1 MACVMFTCAICQAGG
16 TIGYRL
22 TDGKAGKANYPV
34 NAPALPWNPINP
46 IRPQDQDTD
55 EQEDFYSASWNGTHQ
70 LFALQNADSAEGEV
84 KKHLDKRQN
93 SEDTAVWIA
102 PFFRHSSTHGLGDGI
117 HSRSNSTGSAFG
129 IDFPF
134 GDLVLGTSFSGGHSK
149 STYRD
154 KNSSS
159 DEKSDFFGLTLY
171 ADWQADELR
180 LYGGAGYFRDEHDL
194 KIRNIL
200 ERHSASCD
208 TNTYSAFALAEYT
221 LETQAVDIRPYVG
234 VRYALVDSDSY
245 RIARGFTCDTD
256 KQNVVRFPVG
266 IKFDKNFDCRSG
278 FSVRPVLDLCL
289 EPACGDTKVE
299 TRLRANGYSASEKSR
314 VLDALTY
321 SAFLGMNAN
330 WGSIEFLF
338 GYGFQGSSHEK
349 THGVSCGFNWEF

>member
-1 MACVMFTCAICQAGG
+1 MN
-16 TIGYRL
+16 
-22 TDGKAGKANYPV
+22 D
-34 NAPALPWNPINP
+34 PALPWNPINP
-46 IRPQDQDTD
+46 IRPQPQDTD

-93 SEDTAVWIA
+93 NEDTAVWIA
-102 PFFRHSSTHGLGDGI
+102 PFFRHSSTRGLGDGI

-129 IDFPF
+129 IDFPI
-134 GDLVLGTSFSGGHSK
+134 GNLVLGTSFSGGHSK

-159 DEKSDFFGLTLY
+159 DEKTDFFGLTLY
-171 ADWQADELR
+171 ADWQAEELR
-180 LYGGAGYFRDEHDL
+180 IYGGAGYFRDEHDL
-194 KIRNIL
+194 KIRNML
-200 ERHSASCD
+200 ERHSSSSD
-208 TNTYSAFALAEYT
+208 TNTYSAFAFAEYT
-221 LETQAVDIRPYVG
+221 MEAKTLNIRPYIG

-245 RIARGFTCDTD
+245 RVATGVTCESD

-266 IKFDKNFDCRSG
+266 IKFDKSFDCWSG
-278 FSVRPVLDLCL
+278 FSICPVLDLCL

-299 TRLRANGYSASEKSR
+299 TKLRTNGYSTSEKSR

-321 SAFLGMNAN
+321 SAFLGMKAD
-330 WGSIEFLF
+330 WGSIEFLL

-349 THGVSCGFNWEF
+349 THGVTCGFNWEF